1 MPSSGIALFKIR
13 GASLF
18 FAPHHHFAFLISNF
32 SFKQSFQ
39 TESKGKPFPNFPI
52 CSKETPVTP
61 RLFQY
66 TLPQQYSFNFLKDY
80 SFSAAMMVSMIS
92 AFFALDSMAMPFS
105 CA

>member
-1 MPSSGIALFKIR
+1 MRRTGTSHAPRATPMSIHKIEIGVKLF
-13 GASLF
+13 
-18 FAPHHHFAFLISNF
+18 PH
-32 SFKQSFQ
+32 
-39 TESKGKPFPNFPI
+39 FPI

>member
-1 MPSSGIALFKIR
+1 MRRTGTSHAPRAIPMSIHKIEI
-13 GASLF
+13 GASLS
-18 FAPHHHFAFLISNF
+18 PISPYVRKRRR
-32 SFKQSFQ
+32 SS
-39 TESKGKPFPNFPI
+39 
-52 CSKETPVTP
+52 P

-80 SFSAAMMVSMIS
+80 SFSTAMMVSMIS

>member
-1 MPSSGIALFKIR
+1 MRRTGTSHAPRAAPMSIHKIEI
-13 GASLF
+13 G
-18 FAPHHHFAFLISNF
+18 
-32 SFKQSFQ
+32 
-39 TESKGKPFPNFPI
+39 GKPFPSFPI

-92 AFFALDSMAMPFS
+92 AFLALDSMAMPFS

>member
-1 MPSSGIALFKIR
+1 MSDVLRLKWASSPIAVNP
-13 GASLF
+13 ASL
-18 FAPHHHFAFLISNF
+18 
-32 SFKQSFQ
+32 
-39 TESKGKPFPNFPI
+39 GVKPFPNFPI

>member
-1 MPSSGIALFKIR
+1 MRRTGTSHAPRAIPISIHKIEI
-13 GASLF
+13 GD
-18 FAPHHHFAFLISNF
+18 
-32 SFKQSFQ
+32 
-39 TESKGKPFPNFPI
+39 KPFPHFPI

>member
-1 MPSSGIALFKIR
+1 MRRTGTSHAPRAIPMSIHKIEI
-13 GASLF
+13 G
-18 FAPHHHFAFLISNF
+18 
-32 SFKQSFQ
+32 
-39 TESKGKPFPNFPI
+39 GKPFPHFPI

-92 AFFALDSMAMPFS
+92 AFLALDSMAMPFS

>member
-1 MPSSGIALFKIR
+1 MRAKRYQNCS
-13 GASLF
+13 ASIFLC
-18 FAPHHHFAFLISNF
+18 AAQSFLISHF
-32 SFKQSFQ
+32 SFKRGLQ
-39 TESKGKPFPNFPI
+39 TEAKDEPFPNFPI

-92 AFFALDSMAMPFS
+92 AFLALDSMAMPFS

>member
-1 MPSSGIALFKIR
+1 MRRTGTSHAPRAIPMSIHKIEI
-13 GASLF
+13 G
-18 FAPHHHFAFLISNF
+18 
-32 SFKQSFQ
+32 
-39 TESKGKPFPNFPI
+39 GKPFPHFPI
-52 CSKETPVTP
+52 CSKETPVPP